1 MPIPKAGEILIR
13 AVRDAEIEL
22 VDVVTLKRITA
33 GFVSLPDAVAA
44 ARARNPP
51 AIWYQEFDDT
61 GRPLC
66 ELQRLPDLP
75 HGLIGLPS
83 PSDSIH

>member
-1 MPIPKAGEILIR
+1 MPIPQAGDILIR

-22 VDVVTLKRITA
+22 VDVVTGKRITA
-33 GFVSLPDAVAA
+33 GFVSLPDAVAV
-44 ARARNPP
+44 ARARHPR

-61 GRPLC
+61 GRPLGAPH
-66 ELQRLPDLP
+66 RLPDLP
-75 HGLIGLPS
+75 HGLIELPS

>member
-1 MPIPKAGEILIR
+1 MPIPQAGDILIR

-22 VDVVTLKRITA
+22 VDVMTGRRITA

-44 ARARNPP
+44 ARARNPR
-51 AIWYQEFDDT
+51 AIWYQEFDDI
-61 GRPLC
+61 GRPLGQP
-66 ELQRLPDLP
+66 QRLPDLP